1 MDETASVRYFFSLQ
15 LQYSIFLYKKQSTVR
30 TFSQKSV
37 VLGKDSIMDYEL
49 KLYINGKEE
58 TAFLQSGFF
67 DVYSTSPSLHRH
79 NYTEIHVIKEG
90 SASFRIG
97 NKIYDFEAGSV
108 FILPAGLFHCCS
120 DSSCGMQ
127 SVAFQITAPAAHFAV
142 CRAPLSLLAEVTD
155 CIAAIRSPNV
165 CAKLSALLSYLCA
178 DFFAADSELFSEIS
192 DPVIVI
198 QEFLSLNY
206 SRSPSLAE
214 LAALLHFSE
223 KQTERLVKKHTGYP
237 FKRAVA
243 EYRMT
248 VARYLETST
257 QMTAAEIAAYVG
269 YSTYNGYWKARKRKA
284 TDKAEE

>member
-1 MDETASVRYFFSLQ
+1 
-15 LQYSIFLYKKQSTVR
+15 
-30 TFSQKSV
+30 
-37 VLGKDSIMDYEL
+37 MDYEL

-67 DVYSTSPSLHRH
+67 DLYSTSPALHRH
-79 NYTEIHVIKEG
+79 NYTEIHVIKDG
-90 SASFRIG
+90 SASFQIG
-97 NKIYDFEAGSV
+97 NTVHDFEAGSV
-108 FILPAGLFHCCS
+108 FILPAGLFHCCVASSS
-120 DSSCGMQ
+120 DMQ
-127 SVAFQITAPAAHFAV
+127 SIAFQITASIEQFSASH
-142 CRAPLSLLAEVTD
+142 APLSLLSEITE
-155 CIAAIRSPNV
+155 CIAAIRLPNV
-165 CAKLSALLSYLCA
+165 CTKLSALLSYLCA
-178 DFFAADSELFSEIS
+178 DFFAADAQLISEIS

-206 SRSPSLAE
+206 TRSPSLAE

-257 QMTAAEIAAYVG
+257 QMTATEIAAYVG
-269 YSTYNGYWKARKRKA
+269 YSTYNGYWKAQRRKGSDKKA
-284 TDKAEE
+284 